1 MSKEQDENTEFLP
14 IPHFPNR
21 REFKPRLEPQQIER
35 ITELANMHEIGF
47 SEVFRR
53 IVLSGLVVH
62 YAKMKGDSVKITREK
77 ELVFFDQQ
85 SNPTQQ
91 EPEGF
96 NIGFSINRKRQRQ
109 INANVGSAALA
120 EIEDV
125 ANFHHRT
132 VEEVFQESIRL
143 GLEITE
149 ASVDPY
155 SQAILT
161 ESNGEWGIMN
171 PIKSFTA
178 D

>member
-1 MSKEQDENTEFLP
+1 MKEQNGNTEFLP
-14 IPHFPNR
+14 IPQFPDR
-21 REFKPRLEPQQIER
+21 REFKPKLERQQVER
-35 ITELANMHEIGF
+35 ITELANMYDIDF

-62 YAKMKGDSVKITREK
+62 YAKMKGGSVKITRDK
-77 ELVFFDQQ
+77 ELMFFNQQ

-91 EPEGF
+91 EPEGLS
-96 NIGFSINRKRQRQ
+96 IEFSINHRRQRQ

-132 VEEVFQESIRL
+132 VEEVFQESIKL

-149 ASVDPY
+149 ASVDPF

-171 PIKSFTA
+171 PIRSFTS